1 MNPASLAAFGQVIAI
16 DLLLAGDNAIV
27 IGTIAAGLAPAHRR
41 RVILIGILAAVIA
54 RCAFALGVVWLLSI
68 VGLVFFGGL
77 LLLWVAYKMWREL
90 QPHEA
95 EEDAGSQASAERSFW
110 GAVAAVTIA
119 DITMSLDNVLGVAGA
134 AREHPWAMVAGLVIS
149 VALMGGAA
157 SLIAQ
162 VITRYRWLAFVGL
175 GLIVFVAVR
184 MIVDG
189 AQQMG
194 CFQ

>member
-90 QPHEA
+90 QPHDA